1 MFSDYPDVVTVAQLR
16 KMLGI
21 SRHLAYEL
29 ICEKKIKAFQLGN
42 SYKIPNPV
50 FIRVLHHDVSDD
62 AVFHHSRF
70 NIITHLRHSS
80 KTDPHQSS
88 SSSAGSPSASSTHDG
103 SYLAFFIEV
112 PHDGHILYG
121 LLPTALHP
129 EQIYSSARNRCVR
142 CVQCA
147 DFIVLPHI
155 AKASGTG

>member
-1 MFSDYPDVVTVAQLR
+1 MSVQTQNNDFIAPKSPADIDLSATR
-16 KMLGI
+16 KGCCPI
-21 SRHLAYEL
+21 S
-29 ICEKKIKAFQLGN
+29 G
-42 SYKIPNPV
+42 NPV